1 MKDASNNKAVPTKTD
16 LEKIISK
23 GDTKLMVEKA
33 ETFGSY
39 LAKKI
44 ARNDGST
51 IHGSNLTT
59 SQIRNFFGTVKKI
72 EAKGFNT
79 SGSEREFLLL
89 KPKLAYAAQR
99 DKGSKLMDMKDVMID
114 AIDIVTSGDGD
125 KKEKFNNFCD
135 FFEAILCYHKAQGG
149 R

>member
-1 MKDASNNKAVPTKTD
+1 MTDAKEKMKIPKDD

-33 ETFGSY
+33 EKFGSY
-39 LAKKI
+39 LAEKSI
-44 ARNDGST
+44 GHNSRP

-72 EAKGFNT
+72 EARGFNA

-99 DKGSKLMDMKDVMID
+99 DKGSKLKDMKDVMID

-125 KKEKFNNFCD
+125 KEEKFNNFCD